1 MSEPSFSHLDSD
13 GRLRMVDISDKE
25 PSRRV
30 AQASCVVKTK
40 EVPRGGLSS
49 VQYARLA
56 GIQAAKRTADLIP
69 LCHPLALA
77 QVQVEI
83 GSNGW
88 GYEVRA
94 EVVTTGRTGV
104 EMEALTACL
113 FAALTLI
120 DSLLED
126 DPTIRVENLTLL
138 RKSGGKSGD
147 WGRDVASNASTET
160 FTE

>member
-30 AQASCVVKTK
+30 AQASCTVKTK
-40 EVPRGGLSS
+40 EKPRGNFSN

-69 LCHPLALA
+69 LCHPLVLA
-77 QVQVEI
+77 QIQVEI
-83 GSNGW
+83 EENEW
-88 GYEVRA
+88 GYDVRA

-104 EMEALTACL
+104 EMEALTACA

-120 DSLLED
+120 DSLLEV

-147 WGRDVASNASTET
+147 WGRDIPSSDTARTLSE
-160 FTE
+160 